1 MAMGRPRKVAS
12 ADEAYQRIETY
23 VEECEAAE
31 RPITMTG
38 MAMAFGFAERQSL
51 NYYASKEGDEL
62 FAPIK
67 WAIMIVQR
75 SYEER
80 LYAGA
85 GAGPIFALKNMG
97 WSDKQEYEHSGPNG
111 GPVQV
116 AVDGPKRLTI
126 DEWNER
132 TD

>member
-1 MAMGRPRKVAS
+1 MAMGRPRKVAD

-23 VEECEAAE
+23 VEDCEAAE

-38 MAMAFGFAERQSL
+38 MAMALGFAERQSL
-51 NYYASKEGDEL
+51 NYYASKEGDPL
-62 FAPIK
+62 FVPIK
-67 WAIMIVQR
+67 WAMMIVQR

-97 WSDKQEYEHSGPNG
+97 WSDKQELEHSGPGG
-111 GPVQV
+111 GPLEVSV
-116 AVDGPKRLTI
+116 NFVKASD
-126 DEWNER
+126 D
-132 TD
+132 